1 MSVLNINT
9 KQSLNLY
16 IQNIDNSYYN
26 NLLTTSSATLT
37 YSDSSNN
44 IKSSVYDNNAIY
56 FVNQQNNLSVN
67 TIINYE
73 KIESNQPYSINSP
86 NIYIVG
92 DTNIIGSLK
101 MAGNAGYN
109 GQVLAS
115 NGTTA
120 NWIDLPET
128 SNGGWSG
135 LAQSD
140 LNMNGRNISNV
151 IKIDASGT
159 SLTIGNA
166 SSTGILI
173 GKSGITASFPGD
185 SSMNNISVNNLSVRA
200 KATFSNDVSFNG
212 YSQLNNVSSN
222 NVSIYNASIK
232 GNATFDNAVLVT
244 GQTTFSTPP
253 HVPDPRFGNDAA
265 SKGYVDS
272 LVGQYSGG
280 FNLFFNYS
288 VTDSSYSSYKSLS
301 QTLVDISSQQQVDT
315 ILSTAGNTL
324 IAQFVTLPFGINE
337 ISTGIWDTLIYGAV
351 DNTSDTIYYFFKLSK
366 MSAAGT
372 VSTLLT
378 SQYSSDI
385 NATPNNMPTGY
396 NIKLAITSSQALVLT
411 DRLVIEIWANRV
423 GSGSNITLRTFFQ
436 NSYYSFTQTT
446 LNAGTTL
453 LSSNNTW
460 SGINNFALDINTSGS
475 IIFGNNL
482 SINASLIRN
491 CSSIDNTG
499 TLFIG
504 NVSATDV
511 NIGRAGRNINIIGTL
526 IAYASTMNDIGTYG
540 QSNAMNLWFGSTDGT
555 ATILGRG
562 IRTGILNI
570 QAASTLANTINMG
583 SATTTTTLGGVVN
596 ASTIKNCSFIDNS
609 GTIVIGNTSATGIT
623 IGRSGQVTDICGNL
637 RIAGLA
643 GTNGQVLTSNGTTA
657 SWTSIVSGWV
667 GTAATDLDMTNKS
680 IINASS
686 VDTNNLSLKLGNT
699 SASGV
704 IIGRSGQV
712 TNIQGN
718 LQVAGTA
725 GTNGQVL
732 TSNGTTASWTT
743 ISSGWVGTATSNLS
757 MTNNIIRIINTSTIS
772 ENNNPTNPQVDGI
785 LIESTA
791 DSTARNV
798 LQNTGFSVY
807 ASGYLNA
814 VLYKNRLSL
823 LDTATVTLT
832 DYYGIY
838 LQCRTFSTSYVDYP
852 YYLGVNGILLKNFT
866 HLAKYDHT
874 GITFGNFQSGTI
886 NGINYSSYNTKINTS
901 QLISTQPYTIEN
913 SSTLTINS
921 SVLNI
926 GGLGSSNKIN
936 LNRPLTIGYTGT
948 PSPGDIGCRE
958 FLMTGGVTTSAT
970 IGTVTTAFDLGIQ
983 PVGVYL
989 YEIRYNYSTISVITT
1004 SISTAPTTIS
1014 DAFIM
1019 TIPNTIAGMNYYKNI
1034 QVYGIGTAVQLYITI
1049 SSNVASTVITSMSI
1063 IRTRF
1068 G

>member
-173 GKSGITASFPGD
+173 GKSGITTSFPGD

-372 VSTLLT
+372 VTTLLT

-460 SGINNFALDINTSGS
+460 SGTNSFSLGTNTNTIRNISVNDTTSIFDDNISGVINFA
-475 IIFGNNL
+475 NNV
-482 SINASLIRN
+482 SR
-491 CSSIDNTG
+491 TG
-499 TLFIG
+499 TLNLMTNNGVSGIINRINLGGVNTSVVATGILYG
-504 NVSATDV
+504 NVITTNQITHTGSPNCNIFSNITTTTTSIVSGVTSGLV
-511 NIGRAGRNINIIGTL
+511 NILTSSG
-526 IAYASTMNDIGTYG
+526 
-540 QSNAMNLWFGSTDGT
+540 
-555 ATILGRG
+555 
-562 IRTGILNI
+562 RTGITNI
-570 QAASTLANTINMG
+570 QTGSSSENTINMG
-583 SATTTTTLGGVVN
+583 SSTTTTTLGGVVN

-623 IGRSGQVTDICGNL
+623 IGRSGQITDICGNL
-637 RIAGLA
+637 RIAGIA

-657 SWTSIVSGWV
+657 SWTTILSGWV

-699 SASGV
+699 SASGI
-704 IIGRSGQV
+704 IIGRSGQI
-712 TNIQGN
+712 TNLLGN
-718 LQVAGTA
+718 LKINGESGTS
-725 GTNGQVL
+725 GYVL
-732 TSNGTTASWTT
+732 TSNGENSVPTWNAASGGGGGGLNFYTSGFIYNNINLTAGGLYLATSVTFNITSLTARYSIIANETFGYYGGGSMLRAT
-743 ISSGWVGTATSNLS
+743 ISYNSGTTSTLAAPAL
-757 MTNNIIRIINTSTIS
+757 NIIDNTPLNST
-772 ENNNPTNPQVDGI
+772 
-785 LIESTA
+785 
-791 DSTARNV
+791 
-798 LQNTGFSVY
+798 
-807 ASGYLNA
+807 
-814 VLYKNRLSL
+814 
-823 LDTATVTLT
+823 
-832 DYYGIY
+832 
-838 LQCRTFSTSYVDYP
+838 
-852 YYLGVNGILLKNFT
+852 
-866 HLAKYDHT
+866 
-874 GITFGNFQSGTI
+874 
-886 NGINYSSYNTKINTS
+886 
-901 QLISTQPYTIEN
+901 
-913 SSTLTINS
+913 STLTISNCLVS
-921 SVLNI
+921 AYNGPSLSDTSVSMNYIFTPVTTGNIAIGVWVYTITAVGAIRTSLLNI
-926 GGLGSSNKIN
+926 
-936 LNRPLTIGYTGT
+936 
-948 PSPGDIGCRE
+948 
-958 FLMTGGVTTSAT
+958 
-970 IGTVTTAFDLGIQ
+970 
-983 PVGVYL
+983 
-989 YEIRYNYSTISVITT
+989 
-1004 SISTAPTTIS
+1004 
-1014 DAFIM
+1014 
-1019 TIPNTIAGMNYYKNI
+1019 
-1034 QVYGIGTAVQLYITI
+1034 VQI
-1049 SSNVASTVITSMSI
+1049 VA
-1063 IRTRF
+1063 
-1068 G
+1068 